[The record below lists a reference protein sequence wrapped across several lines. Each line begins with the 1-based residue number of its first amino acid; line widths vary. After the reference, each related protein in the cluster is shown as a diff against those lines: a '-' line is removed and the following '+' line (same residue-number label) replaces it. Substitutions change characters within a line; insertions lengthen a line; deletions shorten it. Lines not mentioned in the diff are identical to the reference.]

1 MVKDTILYDRLDLQ
15 SNCSENDIKKA
26 YFKQSKIWHPDKNKS
41 EEATTKFQEIAEAY
55 NVLKD
60 KEKREMYHQI
70 GIDIL
75 KNGSE
80 GGMGGID
87 PSEIFNSFFS
97 SMGGGHGSFAGHG
110 FGGGRRRS
118 EKEDIDHKLS
128 ISLEDIYNG
137 NNIKLNYKKKVFC
150 KNCEGTGN
158 KDKKKHKCSNCNGQ
172 GQEVKIIRMGPMIQ
186 KAVQTCQQC
195 NGTGKSGS
203 MTNKCT
209 SCDGINHRIKSETIS
224 VPINKGIAEGMK
236 LQIEGKGNVYSDGT
250 TNLIL
255 HVVEEKH
262 STFQRK
268 NNDLIMAMD
277 ITLIESIIGFEKEI
291 KFLNGKNIVI
301 KFNSGNSIGDE
312 DVKIIKG
319 LGMTG
324 MRGEVG
330 NLLIKFKVK
339 NVSIENWTTNEKSLL
354 CNIFKHEPINNKDNN
369 KANIYNLEEYNP
381 SQHSRGQSRQNVHM
395 ESPGECTHQ

>member
-1 MVKDTILYDRLDLQ
+1 MVKDTILYDRLELEP
-15 SNCSENDIKKA
+15 SCNENDIKKA
-26 YFKQSKIWHPDKNKS
+26 YFKQSKKWHPDKNKS

-70 GIDIL
+70 GINIL
-75 KNGSE
+75 KNGAE

-97 SMGGGHGSFAGHG
+97 SMGGGFGGGG
-110 FGGGRRRS
+110 FGGGRPRS
-118 EKEDIDHKLS
+118 EKEDINHKLS

-137 NNIKLNYKKKVFC
+137 NNKKLNYNKKVFC
-150 KNCEGTGN
+150 KKCEGTGN
-158 KDKKKHKCSNCNGQ
+158 KDKKKHKCSKCNGQ
-172 GQEVKIIRMGPMIQ
+172 GQEIKIIRMGPMIQ
-186 KAVQTCQQC
+186 KAIQTCQQC
-195 NGTGKSGS
+195 NGTGKSY
-203 MTNKCT
+203 TQINKCT
-209 SCDGINHRIKSETIS
+209 SCDGINHQIKSETIS

-236 LQIEGKGNVYSDGT
+236 LQIEGKGNVYSDGN

-262 STFQRK
+262 SIFQRK

-324 MRGEVG
+324 LRGEVG
-330 NLLIKFKVK
+330 NLLIKFNVK
-339 NVSIENWTTNEKSLL
+339 NVNIENWTTNEKSLL
-354 CNIFKHEPINNKDNN
+354 CNIFKYDSKSINS
-369 KANIYNLEEYNP
+369 KANIYKLEEYNP
-381 SQHSRGQSRQNVHM
+381 SRHSRQNVHM
-395 ESPGECTHQ
+395 ESPGDCTHQ